1 MYDRS
6 VLELLRQE
14 LVISQVDHPPT
25 DDKILKTV
33 NSLKN
38 DSPGESGFSSQ
49 ICKVIVSTN

>member
-14 LVISQVDHPPT
+14 LVISEVDHPPT

-49 ICKVIVSTN
+49 IRKVIVSTN

>member
-14 LVISQVDHPPT
+14 LVISEVDHPPT

-38 DSPGESGFSSQ
+38 DYTGESGFSSQ
-49 ICKVIVSTN
+49 IRKVIVSTN